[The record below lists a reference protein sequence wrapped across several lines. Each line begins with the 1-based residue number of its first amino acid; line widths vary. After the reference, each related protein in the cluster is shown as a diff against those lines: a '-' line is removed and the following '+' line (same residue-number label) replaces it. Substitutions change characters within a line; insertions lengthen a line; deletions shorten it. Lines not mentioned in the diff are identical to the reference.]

1 MTGSFESSGSEP
13 DRYGALCQDSR
24 VAKSATQRPTRG
36 EKRRAAIE
44 RGAVDE
50 FLAHGI
56 AGASMARIA
65 EAAGI
70 SRPALYQYYRD
81 KEELFAASLVA
92 VTEQRVDAAIAEL
105 TKPGTVAE
113 QLDRF
118 LQRYEGD
125 LWQQMSASDHTEEI
139 INAKSPD
146 MRVAMA
152 GTLDRLR
159 IALDVYFGSV
169 CPGDSALRQAQRA
182 SWIDLLGMAPR
193 GFWHDEPSVT
203 VFRRRLT
210 TLAYTIAAAAA
221 PADQVNS

>member
-1 MTGSFESSGSEP
+1 M
-13 DRYGALCQDSR
+13 
-24 VAKSATQRPTRG
+24 AK
-36 EKRRAAIE
+36 
-44 RGAVDE
+44 
-50 FLAHGI
+50 
-56 AGASMARIA
+56 IA

-81 KEELFAASLVA
+81 KEELFAASLIT

-105 TKPGTVAE
+105 TKPGSVAE

-146 MRVAMA
+146 IRAAMA
-152 GTLDRLR
+152 GTLNRLR
-159 IALDVYFGSV
+159 TALTDYFQSVY
-169 CPGDSALRQAQRA
+169 PGDSAMQQSQRA
-182 SWIDLLGMAPR
+182 NWVDLLDMAPR

-203 VFRRRLT
+203 TFRQRLT
-210 TLAYTIAAAAA
+210 TLAQTVAAAAA
-221 PADQVNS
+221 PTD